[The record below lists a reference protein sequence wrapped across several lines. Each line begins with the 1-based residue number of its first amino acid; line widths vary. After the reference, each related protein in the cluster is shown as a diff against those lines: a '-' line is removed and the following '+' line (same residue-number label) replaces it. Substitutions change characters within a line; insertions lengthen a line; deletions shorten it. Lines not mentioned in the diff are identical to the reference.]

1 MASHPIPLP
10 DALKSNLQVTL
21 VAIIKIV
28 LLWRCVQ
35 SVLSPA
41 SDCFEVAEGK
51 KERAGERERER
62 ERDARRQEEMEEMWT
77 HRDH

>member
-21 VAIIKIV
+21 VAIIKTV

-35 SVLSPA
+35 SVLLPA
-41 SDCFEVAEGK
+41 ADCFKVTEGK
-51 KERAGERERER
+51 SEREKQ
-62 ERDARRQEEMEEMWT
+62 RDALRARA
-77 HRDH
+77 RDGATVKAREDAK